1 MGVGGDGGHRTD
13 GQKKG
18 TRYKYSKIAIS
29 LDNAIAYVLLLLL
42 LIRFIVSSAPPILV
56 PMTLH
61 NYLKI

>member
-1 MGVGGDGGHRTD
+1 MGGWGNGGHRTD

-18 TRYKYSKIAIS
+18 TRRKYSKIAIS
-29 LDNAIAYVLLLLL
+29 LDNAIAYVLLLL